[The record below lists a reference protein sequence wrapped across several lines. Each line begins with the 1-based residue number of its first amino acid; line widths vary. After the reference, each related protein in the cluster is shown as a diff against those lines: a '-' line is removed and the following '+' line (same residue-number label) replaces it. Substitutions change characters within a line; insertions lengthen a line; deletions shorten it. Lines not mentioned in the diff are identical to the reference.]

1 MQWQFT
7 NQVAKSIERAQNI
20 ALSKRNPQIHEN
32 HLLAALLENQ
42 TDHFSLLLKQLIP
55 SINELIEE
63 IDRSID
69 RLATFQSKTSPS
81 APQVSSD
88 LQNRLLYA
96 HRLAEQWGDRFIG
109 GDHLLLA
116 YWRNAALPLAT
127 HTARSEYSLKK
138 VEELVKQTRGDQA
151 MSSSNAETQFNS
163 LARYCIDLTE
173 RAKTGKIDP
182 VIGRDE
188 EIGRTIQVLSRR
200 TKNNPILIGDP
211 GVGKTAIA
219 EGLAQRIVQRDVPD
233 VLRDRSLL
241 SLDLGSLIAGAKF
254 RGEFEERLKAVLAEI
269 ERAKGKIILF
279 IDEVHTL
286 VGAGNSEGA
295 MDAANLLKPA
305 LARGDL
311 HCIGATTLMEYKK
324 YIEPDA
330 ALERRFQPVLVQE
343 PSSEDAL
350 AILRG
355 IRERYEIYHGVRIT
369 EGALQASVSL
379 STRYIADRFLPDK
392 AIDLI
397 DEAASLVRMQ
407 LGSRPLP
414 IDAEERLLSSLMIK
428 KEGLQKDDTPL
439 ALDEL
444 RRLENQIAE
453 VRGKLISLK
462 SLWEREKELLDGVK
476 AKKNELER
484 LRFEEEEAERAADY
498 NKVAEL
504 RYSRIPKV
512 AQQLDRA
519 LKELHDL
526 PQRLLQEEVDEESIA
541 SVVAKW
547 TGIPIQTM
555 AQKEAQR
562 FLEME
567 GELADRVVGQ
577 SGAIHAISDAVR
589 RSKSGLGDPN
599 QPIGVFLFVG
609 PTGVGKTELARAIA
623 QLLFHSQEAMIRLD
637 MSEYMEKHSISRMI
651 GSPPGYIGFE
661 EGGQLSEALRR
672 KPYAVVLFDEMEKAH
687 SEVSNL
693 LLQIFDDGRLTDSRG
708 RLINCKNALFIMTSN
723 IGSSELLA
731 KAQEQAQSLTLEDLM
746 EVIEP
751 ELQRHF
757 RPELLNRIDEVLPFS
772 PLRRSDMGKIVE
784 MRLKELRARMVE
796 QRIELA
802 WDEATVALLAEEGY
816 SPLFGA
822 RPLKRLIQKR
832 IENML
837 ATALLEAKIAPR
849 SLVKLKTRGESN
861 LTYDIAPL
869 AQGDANA

>member
-7 NQVAKSIERAQNI
+7 HQVSKSLEKAQKL
-20 ALSKRNPQIHEN
+20 ALFKRNLHIHEH
-32 HLLAALLENQ
+32 HLLAALLEDQN
-42 TDHFSLLLKQLIP
+42 DHFSFLLKQLIP
-55 SINELIEE
+55 SIAELIKE
-63 IDRSID
+63 IDQSID
-69 RLATFQSKTSPS
+69 QLSTFESKIFHSNPQLSS
-81 APQVSSD
+81 A

-96 HRLAEQWGDRFIG
+96 HRLAEQWKDGFIG

-116 YWRNAALPLAT
+116 YWQNAVPPLAIF
-127 HTARSEYSLKK
+127 TARSGYSLKK

-151 MSSSNAETQFNS
+151 MNSSNAETQFNS

-188 EIGRTIQVLSRR
+188 EIRRTIQVLSRR

-219 EGLAQRIVQRDVPD
+219 EGLAQRIIQRDVPD

-254 RGEFEERLKAVLAEI
+254 RGEFEERLKAVLTEI

-350 AILRG
+350 SILRG
-355 IRERYEIYHGVRIT
+355 IRERYEIFHGVRIS
-369 EGALQASVSL
+369 EGALQAAVSL

-407 LGSRPLP
+407 LGSCPLP
-414 IDAEERLLSSLMIK
+414 IDAEERHLSSLMIK

-444 RRLENQIAE
+444 KHLENQIAE
-453 VRGKLISLK
+453 VREKLISLK

-476 AKKNELER
+476 AQKNELER

-504 RYSRIPKV
+504 RYSRIPEV
-512 AQQLDRA
+512 AQQLDQA
-519 LKELHDL
+519 LKQLHDL
-526 PQRLLQEEVDEESIA
+526 PQRLLQEEVDQELIA
-541 SVVAKW
+541 LVVAKW

-562 FLEME
+562 FLKME

-577 SGAIHAISDAVR
+577 SVAIHAISDAVR

-599 QPIGVFLFVG
+599 RPIGVFLFVG

-623 QLLFHSQEAMIRLD
+623 ELLFHSQEAMIRLD

-693 LLQIFDDGRLTDSRG
+693 LLQIFDEGRLTDSRG

-772 PLRRSDMGKIVE
+772 PLHRSDMGKIVE
-784 MRLKELRARMVE
+784 MRLKELRARLVG
-796 QRIELA
+796 QRIELT
-802 WDEATVALLAEEGY
+802 WDEATVALLGEEGY

-837 ATALLEAKIAPR
+837 ATALLEGKIAPR

-869 AQGDANA
+869 TQDDANA